1 MRAALSRIVSISSF
15 AKMFFTYFKKNL
27 DANSLDD
34 DSRSL
39 WSQDDVLE
47 TEPPFDNCILDRGE
61 EVDLSKFRP
70 VYSVITI
77 FKFPQLQIHCV
88 FD

>member
-34 DSRSL
+34 DSTLTVETSL
-39 WSQDDVLE
+39 FRHYYLQVPPTLNPLRLVLKM
-47 TEPPFDNCILDRGE
+47 
-61 EVDLSKFRP
+61 DLLRIVSGYVMTALGTSK
-70 VYSVITI
+70 
-77 FKFPQLQIHCV
+77 K
-88 FD
+88 